1 MDFYYAIKNMF
12 PQESE
17 IFQSGVLKTFG
28 EEGINRMEGPRQ
40 TRNYR
45 ISSVLCFLEK
55 PIMLH
60 KSGISTFFFTS
71 ILYYISYLLLQ
82 ITPRFSSFQH
92 QCLLVHTGSQEELS
106 PVALAQ
112 SLSWGCSHL
121 QASFNWGVCCSAVRC
136 NCQEASFLYYIGLS
150 IGLPMPW

>member
-17 IFQSGVLKTFG
+17 IFPSGVLKTFG
-28 EEGINRMEGPRQ
+28 EEGINSMEGPRQ

-55 PIMLH
+55 SIMLH
-60 KSGISTFFFTS
+60 KSGISTFFSLLFS
-71 ILYYISYLLLQ
+71 AILVIYCYITNY
-82 ITPRFSSFQH
+82 PRFSSFQH
-92 QCLLVHTGSQEELS
+92 QCLLAHTGSQEELS
-106 PVALAQ
+106 GVVLAQ

-121 QASFNWGVCCSAVRC
+121 KASFNWGICFSAVRC
-136 NCQEASFLYYIGLS
+136 NCQEASFLYCKAS
-150 IGLPMPW
+150 P